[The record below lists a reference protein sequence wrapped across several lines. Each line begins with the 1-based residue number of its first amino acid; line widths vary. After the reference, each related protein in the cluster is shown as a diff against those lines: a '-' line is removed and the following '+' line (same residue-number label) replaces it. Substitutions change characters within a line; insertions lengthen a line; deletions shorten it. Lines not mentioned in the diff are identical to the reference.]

1 MKDER
6 LEQQFKEY
14 FDGVDVPELPNNIV
28 ADAKKSVKRRESRL
42 PRFAKIASIAASF
55 VLVFAVAAVVI
66 ARTDFSAFAPD
77 APGASQ
83 IKTYGVADVE
93 HTERS
98 AYELSSFD
106 KSLKFVENL
115 AYLPQAD
122 VKTAV
127 TYNFAGG
134 EKAFAYAEVTL
145 ISGAR
150 YDAEIYVEFAQD
162 TFEPL
167 KDYAGGTSGTYLGI
181 SYRLTK
187 EIADNGEP
195 VNKLLVERGG
205 VKYYFNVQS
214 SDENSYLKCI
224 ELLLQN

>member
-1 MKDER
+1 MKDKR
-6 LEQQFKEY
+6 LEEQFKEY
-14 FDGVDVPELPNNIV
+14 FDGVEVPELPNNIV

-55 VLVFAVAAVVI
+55 VLVFAVAAVLI
-66 ARTDFSAFAPD
+66 ARTDFSVFAPD
-77 APGASQ
+77 DAQTGN
-83 IKTYGVADVE
+83 TYGVADVE
-93 HTERS
+93 YVERN
-98 AYELSSFD
+98 AYALSSVD
-106 KSLKFVENL
+106 KSLKFIEDL

-127 TYNFAGG
+127 TSHFADG

-150 YDAEIYVEFAQD
+150 YDAEIFVEFVED

-167 KDYAGGTSGTYLGI
+167 KDYADGAAGTYRGI

-187 EIADNGEP
+187 ETAENGEP
-195 VNKLLVERGG
+195 VNKLLIENGG
-205 VKYYFNVQS
+205 IKYYFNVQS
-214 SDENSYLKCI
+214 SDENAYLKCLA
-224 ELLLQN
+224 LLFENF

>member
-1 MKDER
+1 M
-6 LEQQFKEY
+6 
-14 FDGVDVPELPNNIV
+14 
-28 ADAKKSVKRRESRL
+28 
-42 PRFAKIASIAASF
+42 
-55 VLVFAVAAVVI
+55 LVFAVAAVLI

-127 TYNFAGG
+127 TYNFADGT
-134 EKAFAYAEVTL
+134 KAFAYAEVTL

-167 KDYAGGTSGTYLGI
+167 KDYSGGTSGTYLGI
-181 SYRLTK
+181 PYRLTK
-187 EIADNGEP
+187 RNSRQRRAREQAFNRKGRREILLQRAVLGR
-195 VNKLLVERGG
+195 KLLFEVYRTTVAKLSLKFAGQRQNPFRCNCRKCGGILPERGR
-205 VKYYFNVQS
+205 K
-214 SDENSYLKCI
+214 
-224 ELLLQN
+224 